1 MCEICNI
8 AEEHALVFEARTVAD
23 RLLGDYLRVK
33 VTKAMD
39 VGTPKGFDRAVATL
53 AALLQA
59 RASGTDHEAVKAAV
73 EVLDI
78 DWHQTTAEQRRS
90 LIGQALEAAGRKTK
104 EVPAKIQTVF
114 NDAATEVV
122 RATRDSVMRDQKLI
136 IGADFNAIDERIIRH
151 LRTSQANY
159 LSDEYGRR
167 HLEFGEKARQ
177 IVANGLAEGL
187 GRNDIAREL
196 EAAAQNVLAGKSS
209 FYWDIVAG
217 AFVGRGRSFGQ
228 LSAYAEASIERYVI
242 HAVLDEATTEV
253 CRFLDGKEFSVGA
266 GLESFAQVEAK
277 PDAIKTINPWVR
289 DGSDPDG
296 RRIMYVNGRG
306 GKKHR
311 LAVVDQPGI
320 GLRDQKGSYSSALS
334 PSKLQQIGIS
344 APPLHAA
351 CRSTVLPDV
360 SARIVT
366 PRISEAVPEPT
377 LRNDGPAELLGAS
390 KTFGSTSG
398 QALPLDSDFIENC
411 DVQFRVERIEG
422 NDITKVRF
430 KVTDQRAAVVR
441 DALLKGEKPNTRDTY
456 RHRRGERDP
465 KTGRIVKAE
474 ENSYVSFN
482 AVSASF
488 GGTRVR
494 MVTDK
499 GSLTNFV
506 EMDIPT
512 TNASDMFKAY
522 GEAAKRLSIAD
533 ATSFPSEASI
543 EALRQARLITQYD
556 RVGWE
561 KLRTLK
567 ELSPESVGP
576 IFRESVKRFPELE
589 KVVADSKVV
598 QTARGHVALH
608 SKDQAERLR
617 QDGVHGLFHD
627 MSSTDALVPILT
639 DPDGS
644 GLLSSTQRYSRGIFI
659 NGMSTQTDFGTG
671 GADGVFTRIVAK
683 GMRDHSPPSNGAR
696 LLIDTDQ
703 LGRSDWYFFN
713 FDNYG
718 RAGPVQYNQRKLV
731 PEMKSTLR
739 DLSTSNE
746 MVFQHG
752 IPLEAL
758 RGMVIPN
765 ASERAQ
771 ALQRLRKAGVV
782 TVNGKPIEQFVMS
795 KEVY

>member
-1 MCEICNI
+1 
-8 AEEHALVFEARTVAD
+8 
-23 RLLGDYLRVK
+23 
-33 VTKAMD
+33 
-39 VGTPKGFDRAVATL
+39 
-53 AALLQA
+53 
-59 RASGTDHEAVKAAV
+59 
-73 EVLDI
+73 
-78 DWHQTTAEQRRS
+78 
-90 LIGQALEAAGRKTK
+90 
-104 EVPAKIQTVF
+104 
-114 NDAATEVV
+114 
-122 RATRDSVMRDQKLI
+122 
-136 IGADFNAIDERIIRH
+136 
-151 LRTSQANY
+151 
-159 LSDEYGRR
+159 
-167 HLEFGEKARQ
+167 
-177 IVANGLAEGL
+177 
-187 GRNDIAREL
+187 
-196 EAAAQNVLAGKSS
+196 
-209 FYWDIVAG
+209 
-217 AFVGRGRSFGQ
+217 
-228 LSAYAEASIERYVI
+228 
-242 HAVLDEATTEV
+242 
-253 CRFLDGKEFSVGA
+253 
-266 GLESFAQVEAK
+266 
-277 PDAIKTINPWVR
+277 
-289 DGSDPDG
+289 
-296 RRIMYVNGRG
+296 
-306 GKKHR
+306 
-311 LAVVDQPGI
+311 
-320 GLRDQKGSYSSALS
+320 
-334 PSKLQQIGIS
+334 
-344 APPLHAA
+344 
-351 CRSTVLPDV
+351 
-360 SARIVT
+360 
-366 PRISEAVPEPT
+366 
-377 LRNDGPAELLGAS
+377 
-390 KTFGSTSG
+390 
-398 QALPLDSDFIENC
+398 
-411 DVQFRVERIEG
+411 
-422 NDITKVRF
+422 
-430 KVTDQRAAVVR
+430 
-441 DALLKGEKPNTRDTY
+441 
-456 RHRRGERDP
+456 
-465 KTGRIVKAE
+465 VKAE

-683 GMRDHSPPSNGAR
+683 GQKHHEPTSKGVR

-718 RAGPVQYNQRKLV
+718 RAGPVQYKQRKLV

-739 DLSTSNE
+739 ELSTGNE

-752 IPLEAL
+752 IPVEAI
-758 RGMVIPN
+758 RAAVVVS
-765 ASERAQ
+765 AKERELV
-771 ALQRLRKAGVV
+771 LQRLRKAGVQSI
-782 TVNGKPIEQFVMS
+782 NGKSVEQFIMN
-795 KEVY
+795 KESY